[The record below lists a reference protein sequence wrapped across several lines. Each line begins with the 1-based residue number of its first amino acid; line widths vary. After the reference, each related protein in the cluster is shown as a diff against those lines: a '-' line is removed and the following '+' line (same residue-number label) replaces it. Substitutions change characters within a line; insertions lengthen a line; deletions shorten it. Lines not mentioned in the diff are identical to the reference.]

1 MEPRGSGV
9 TPMRVGVV
17 SDTHDRT
24 ASVQAAVA
32 TLCQRRVG
40 LVLHCGDIASV
51 ETVRLFGDFP
61 THFVLGNWDGDW
73 ISGVNCGWAPRS
85 PDGRKRD
92 ASRLRRA
99 IEEIGGT
106 LHEPWGDLELAGR
119 QIAWVHGH
127 DRALLWELE
136 QSGCYDY
143 LFYGHTHV
151 AERHRAGRTL
161 VVNPGALFKV
171 HPMTCAILDLESAE
185 VESVIVP

>member
-1 MEPRGSGV
+1 
-9 TPMRVGVV
+9 MRVGVV

-24 ASVQAAVA
+24 ASVKAALE
-32 TLCQRRVG
+32 TLRERGVG
-40 LVLHCGDIASV
+40 LVLHCGDIESV
-51 ETVRLFGDFP
+51 ETVRLFADFP

-73 ISGVNCGWAPRS
+73 ISGVKGGWGRRS

-99 IEEIGGT
+99 IDEIGGT
-106 LHEPWGDLELAGR
+106 LHEPWGDLELRGR
-119 QIAWVHGH
+119 HIAWVHGN
-127 DRALLWELE
+127 DRALLRELE

-161 VVNPGALFKV
+161 VINPGAMFKV
-171 HPMTCAILDLESAE
+171 DPMRFVILDLESGE
-185 VESVIVP
+185 VVSVVVP

>member
-1 MEPRGSGV
+1 ML
-9 TPMRVGVV
+9 VGIV

-24 ASVQAAVA
+24 DALQSALRV
-32 TLCQRRVG
+32 LRRQRID
-40 LVLHCGDIASV
+40 LVLHCGDIQSV

-73 ISGVNCGWAPRS
+73 IAGVNCGLAPRS

-92 ASRLRRA
+92 SSRLRRA

-106 LHEPWGDLELAGR
+106 LHEPWGELDLGGR
-119 QIAWVHGH
+119 TVAWVHGN
-127 DRALLWELE
+127 DRALLRDLE

-151 AERHRAGRTL
+151 AERHRTGRTL
-161 VVNPGALFKV
+161 VVNPGAMFKV
-171 HPMTCAILDLESAE
+171 HPMRFAFLDLVSGE
-185 VESVIVP
+185 VESVLVP